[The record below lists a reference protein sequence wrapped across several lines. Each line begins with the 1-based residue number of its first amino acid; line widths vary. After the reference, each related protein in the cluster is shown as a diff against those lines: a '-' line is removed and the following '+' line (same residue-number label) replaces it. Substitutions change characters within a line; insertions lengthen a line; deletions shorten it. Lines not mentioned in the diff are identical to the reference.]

1 MAPAEIEGLLD
12 GHPLIKEAAVIGLP
26 DPSAGDLPRAYVV
39 PVEGAKLSEEDVKK
53 YVAERLAQYKQLR
66 GGVRFVD
73 ELPKSAVGKLLRREL
88 RERAKKEVGVKAQ
101 L

>member
-1 MAPAEIEGLLD
+1 
-12 GHPLIKEAAVIGLP
+12 
-26 DPSAGDLPRAYVV
+26 
-39 PVEGAKLSEEDVKK
+39 
-53 YVAERLAQYKQLR
+53 VAERLAQYKQLR

-88 RERAKKEVGVKAQ
+88 RERAKKEVGIKAQ